1 MGKFQIS
8 SRLSVIFFLERNCF
22 ENTFSFWI
30 NDVTDWTVH
39 ISFFLLQFL
48 YFCSES
54 WEECAR
60 REVLE
65 ETGLK
70 LLDVQ
75 YAGVV
80 NAVEVEKDYH
90 YITIFMKGKVN
101 TDYKCEPV
109 NMEPEKCEGLLL
121 LPAR

>member
-1 MGKFQIS
+1 MFWTGLYIS
-8 SRLSVIFFLERNCF
+8 CFFLF
-22 ENTFSFWI
+22 
-30 NDVTDWTVH
+30 H
-39 ISFFLLQFL
+39 FL
-48 YFCSES
+48 YFYSES

-70 LLDVQ
+70 LLDIQ

-121 LPAR
+121 LPALLCYCVFDLSYFVNDSI